1 MKKNLVLWAFASLF
15 AFSSVIAQG
24 SGGQRM
30 TPEERTKVAMEK
42 MAVLN
47 LEADAAS
54 KTTVIINDF
63 YKAAQTA
70 MEEMRASGSTDRE
83 AMMAKRKTLAD
94 ERDSKLSTVL
104 TVDQMKKWK
113 EEIEPSLRPQRP
125 AGQGQ

>member
-1 MKKNLVLWAFASLF
+1 MKKHLVLLAFASLF
-15 AFSSVIAQG
+15 AFSSAMAQG
-24 SGGQRM
+24 GGGQRM

-47 LEADAAS
+47 LEADATS
-54 KTTVIINDF
+54 KATVIINDF

-94 ERDSKLSTVL
+94 ERDSKLATVL
-104 TVDQMKKWK
+104 TADQMKKWK